1 MGKRHGKSRH
11 IRYASEKPL
20 TAFKNCLNAS
30 IRYSFNDSRFVEL
43 STRVAP
49 SLRLLQNSILCPAG
63 CSFSFAAVGL
73 PSTNLLVAVLRAA
86 DASCFDVRGS
96 KPSSLANASPF
107 VAQAVT
113 AVVKNSTVNA
123 TSAYSSSLPNNKLD
137 TTMFTAFSPQTSAS
151 PLYASAKCQ
160 LADSSHYRVN
170 YSEPK
175 MIESTSQICCRF
187 IYYFSTLKPMLRYSV
202 LYFYS
207 GT

>member
-86 DASCFDVRGS
+86 DASCFDVRGL
-96 KPSSLANASPF
+96 KPPSPEHSSPF

-113 AVVKNSTVNA
+113 ADGKNGTGNA
-123 TSAYSSSLPNNKLD
+123 TSDYSSSLPNNNKLD
-137 TTMFTAFSPQTSAS
+137 TTLFTAFSPLHTSAS
-151 PLYASAKCQ
+151 PLFTSAHAYAKCQ
-160 LADSSHYRVN
+160 LADSSQYRVN

-175 MIESTSQICCRF
+175 LIESTIQICCRV
-187 IYYFSTLKPMLRYSV
+187 IYVLQYFESQ
-202 LYFYS
+202 
-207 GT
+207 